1 MPCEHQTLFDEQIP
15 AEPSQLC
22 EIRRQVTRLAET
34 EGLAAMAASDVALA
48 VSEAVANVIE
58 HGYQGQPGQFIR
70 LQVARESA
78 RLVFVIDDDAPYV
91 SPDNIAP
98 RPLGELRP
106 GGLGVHFMR
115 ALMNEVAYEPR
126 EGGGNRLRMA
136 REL

>member
-1 MPCEHQTLFDEQIP
+1 
-15 AEPSQLC
+15 LC

-34 EGLAAMAASDVALA
+34 EGLTATAASDVALA

-58 HGYQGQPGQFIR
+58 HGYQGQPGLFIR
-70 LQVARESA
+70 LQVEREST
-78 RLVFVIDDDAPYV
+78 RLVFIMDDDAPYV
-91 SPDNIAP
+91 SPDKIAP

>member
-1 MPCEHQTLFDEQIP
+1 MPSQTLFDGQIP

-22 EIRRQVTRLAET
+22 EIRRRVKGIAET

-58 HGYQGQPGQFIR
+58 HGYQGQPGRFIR
-70 LQVARESA
+70 LQVAREPT
-78 RLVFVIDDDAPYV
+78 RLLFVIDDDAPYV
-91 SPDNIAP
+91 SPDDIAP
-98 RPLGELRP
+98 RPLDELRP

-115 ALMNEVAYEPR
+115 ALMNQVTYEAR
-126 EGGGNRLRMA
+126 QGGGNRLRMA